1 MYEPIKKEQKLN
13 ALILK
18 AVSNPVRIYLLEE
31 IRNKKICVC
40 ELAKKLNMSF
50 GAISKHFSVLKNA
63 GLVYEER
70 DGNNIY
76 CRLTCECIF
85 DLVETSKKVF
95 DCINKKRRL

>member
-63 GLVYEER
+63 GLVEANR
-70 DGNNIY
+70 
-76 CRLTCECIF
+76 
-85 DLVETSKKVF
+85 KKNWMYYKLCAPCVL
-95 DCINKKRRL
+95 DIGKCVINKIIKKRR